1 MLKILFPGY
10 SRHKPLDPESQIVSF
25 HRIDPG
31 FPFRCHPRPNRIGG
45 YPAPYP
51 KQSRKPIS
59 NQNQN
64 GFVSNPWKPFKPMYQ
79 DFVNMMKPWKQ
90 KIVSNWK

>member
-1 MLKILFPGY
+1 MQFPS
-10 SRHKPLDPESQIVSF
+10 SRPSQKPFYPS
-25 HRIDPG
+25 H
-31 FPFRCHPRPNRIGG
+31 PFRRHPRPNRIGG

-64 GFVSNPWKPFKPMYQ
+64 RNGFASNPWKPFKPMYH

-90 KIVSNWK
+90 KMANWK